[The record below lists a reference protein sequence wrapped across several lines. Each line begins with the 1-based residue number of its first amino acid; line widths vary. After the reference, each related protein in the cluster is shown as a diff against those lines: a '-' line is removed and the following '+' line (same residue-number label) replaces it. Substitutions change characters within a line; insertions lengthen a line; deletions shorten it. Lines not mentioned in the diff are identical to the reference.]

1 VINFI
6 LLVFN
11 LPRQIYHCSSTKQG
25 AITIFLLV
33 YVNDIIVVSSSSS
46 VIDALLRDLN
56 ADFAL
61 KGLSPLHYLLGI
73 EDCHTVAGLT
83 LSQEK
88 YTVDLLRQAGMQSC
102 KPAVIPLS
110 SSEKLSAQGG
120 GGAQP

>member
-11 LPRQIYHCSSTKQG
+11 LPRQIYHCSSTKKG

-33 YVNDIIVVSSSSS
+33 YVNDIIVASSSSS

-73 EDCHTVAGLT
+73 EDCRTVAGLT

-120 GGAQP
+120 GAQP